1 MRPLLAVLVAPLAAL
16 LLTPAPAAAAEW
28 FADAELGVVGASR
41 NDVRIP
47 GNGGT
52 PFSLVNDLST
62 YAAPY
67 GRGEVGAIL
76 AGRHTV
82 FATWAPVRLS
92 AHGYLP
98 TDVFFHGA
106 TFAAG
111 SPVSARWVFDTYRL
125 TSRYG
130 AVRPSSLDV
139 DVGATGLVRASAIAL
154 QGTWY
159 SQKTDVTSLALLS
172 FRLAWRFS
180 GPFALVVDGDAIAT
194 PKGRLEDVLLA
205 LEWAARPGVAV
216 RAGYRI
222 IEGLTDT
229 AEIYDLVLLNH
240 AAVGINVKF

>member
-16 LLTPAPAAAAEW
+16 LLAPAPAAAAEW

-41 NDVRIP
+41 NDVRVP

-52 PFSLVNDLST
+52 LFSLVNDLYT
-62 YAAPY
+62 YPAPY

-82 FATWAPVRLS
+82 FATWAPVRLA

-106 TFAAG
+106 TFAGG
-111 SPVSARWVFDTYRL
+111 SPASARWVFDTYRL
-125 TSRYG
+125 TYRYG
-130 AVRPSSLDV
+130 AVRTSSLDL
-139 DVGATGLVRASAIAL
+139 DVGATGLVSASAIAL

-159 SQKTDVTSLALLS
+159 SQKTNVGFLPLLS
-172 FRLAWRFS
+172 FRVAWRFA
-180 GPFALVVDGDAIAT
+180 GPFAVVADGDAIAT
-194 PKGRLEDVLLA
+194 SKGRAEDVLVA
-205 LEWAARPGVAV
+205 VEWAARPGVAV

-222 IEGLTDT
+222 LEGGADT
-229 AEIYDLVLLNH
+229 AEIYEFVLLNQVG
-240 AAVGINVKF
+240 VGITVKL